1 MKEPQF
7 NASRITG
14 IADFGWKINVFRR
27 LSAAWQDKMP
37 ARNDQGVRE
46 FRVQIHGRLFVAE
59 QGEKDI
65 GKGGLDKTVGEILT
79 PTVLQQIRQLSVPI
93 WARGL
98 ALLLALGAM
107 FSGAWLLWFG
117 VLSCPGGCN
126 EKLMDSGVK
135 VLSVSL
141 VPVLIL
147 VYLVFAETGVRALKR
162 KTRELLEQTVID
174 AFRIEE
180 SSLPPMVSDR
190 DVSASEAKLSAPIS
204 GPTAYYQLRVKRQT
218 GAATLSFQL
227 DFNVTKVNVVIY
239 LPWIEHEVGEDLN
252 KAVKARLCGTFEGA
266 RHEGYDFDA
275 NVARITVDGK
285 TFVVLCARKRLR
297 QDFLWDPGSKLYFV
311 QDLRFFL
318 FSLMVEADGLCCESA

>member
-1 MKEPQF
+1 M
-7 NASRITG
+7 NAFLEENRLPGVEIG
-14 IADFGWKINVFRR
+14 ILSEATRGHGLGFSGTM
-27 LSAAWQDKMP
+27 SAAL
-37 ARNDQGVRE
+37 ATA
-46 FRVQIHGRLFVAE
+46 LFVMAKKCSKSDLE
-59 QGEKDI
+59 SDGFEKTAAFREI
-65 GKGGLDKTVGEILT
+65 FALASEMTRKLRYENSLGSNIAAGLMKGN
-79 PTVLQQIRQLSVPI
+79 
-93 WARGL
+93 
-98 ALLLALGAM
+98 LL
-107 FSGAWLLWFG
+107 
-117 VLSCPGGCN
+117 
-126 EKLMDSGVK
+126 
-135 VLSVSL
+135 
-141 VPVLIL
+141 
-147 VYLVFAETGVRALKR
+147 
-162 KTRELLEQTVID
+162 LLEQTVID

-227 DFNVTKVNVVIY
+227 DFNVTTVNVVIY
-239 LPWIEHEVGEDLN
+239 LPWIGHEVGDDLN